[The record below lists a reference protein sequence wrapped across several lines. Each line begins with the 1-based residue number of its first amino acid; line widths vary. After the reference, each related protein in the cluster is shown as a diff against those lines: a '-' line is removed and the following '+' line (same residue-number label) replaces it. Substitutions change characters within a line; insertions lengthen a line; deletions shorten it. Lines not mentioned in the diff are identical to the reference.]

1 MFEYVEIAFEI
12 IISIGGVGAIWH
24 LIFAIFANNLAG
36 IHVFL
41 IFGKVV
47 TCGGIETSGE
57 EIGVGFAFGGI
68 GRPASCGHPFSA
80 VTCAVDVD
88 RDVDAVGSAIH
99 IAYLIHT
106 FAAVVEFLLLLGGAR
121 RFKEV
126 GGGYKFG
133 MVDKD
138 NQAERFQLNLD
149 GAYKLAGEFRLAKL
163 AIWRTLARSC
173 GEVGSAENNYFC
185 HCYFVFDVYICPA
198 AKLRGT
204 VTYAL

>member
-1 MFEYVEIAFEI
+1 MFEDVEVAFKVFVA
-12 IISIGGVGAIWH
+12 IGGVSAIWN
-24 LIFAIFANNLAG
+24 LIFAIFTEQFAG

-41 IFGKVV
+41 IFGEIVA
-47 TCGGIETSGE
+47 CGGIEASGE
-57 EIGVGFAFGGI
+57 EIGVGFAFCGI

-88 RDVDAVGSAIH
+88 RDVDAVGSAIL

-106 FAAVVEFLLLLGGAR
+106 FAAVVELLLLLVRAR

-126 GGGYKFG
+126 GCGCEFG

-138 NQAERFQLNLD
+138 DQAERFQLNLD
-149 GAYKLAGEFRLAKL
+149 GVYEKAGIFRLTEI
-163 AIWRTLARSC
+163 AIGRTLTRSC

-185 HCYFVFDVYICPA
+185 HC
-198 AKLRGT
+198 
-204 VTYAL
+204 